1 MKNCYEKLFDL
12 VRDNQYKIGFEAS
25 GKTLDEIERLAPEV
39 MEKLKALI
47 LDGQVEPVASPYT
60 HLMMGNVPREV
71 AVHTLLRSLDTWERY
86 TGIRPKVG
94 WNPECSWNAQIPG
107 IYKEVGIE
115 TLIMDADSFFLSF
128 PEIRKA
134 TGLCYD
140 VQGTA

>member
-60 HLMMGNVPREV
+60 HLMMGNVPREG
-71 AVHTLLRSLDTWERY
+71 AVHTLLRSLDTWER
-86 TGIRPKVG
+86 
-94 WNPECSWNAQIPG
+94 
-107 IYKEVGIE
+107 
-115 TLIMDADSFFLSF
+115 
-128 PEIRKA
+128 
-134 TGLCYD
+134 
-140 VQGTA
+140 